1 MRLLQPCELV
11 ILFFWDTTPCH
22 RVSVHYTRYKRSAFN
37 CRRLDCRQ
45 VRFHS
50 WHISVKSISA
60 ISYIFLSDIP
70 DICSGSADILINRL
84 RNSAVRHHFQDAH
97 MPIDISVSLT
107 PFFTSSSAPNTIV
120 TRGICHSTS
129 RYSLL
134 PKTFLLSQFLGFVF
148 FYQNY

>member
-1 MRLLQPCELV
+1 MRLLQPCELA
-11 ILFFWDTTPCH
+11 ILFLWDTTPCH
-22 RVSVHYTRYKRSAFN
+22 RVSVHYIRYKRNTFN
-37 CRRLDCRQ
+37 CMHLDYRQ

-60 ISYIFLSDIP
+60 ISYIFLSEIP

-107 PFFTSSSAPNTIV
+107 PCFMSSSAPNTIV
-120 TRGICHSTS
+120 MCGICHSTY

-134 PKTFLLSQFLGFVF
+134 SKTFLLSQFLWFAI
-148 FYQNY
+148 